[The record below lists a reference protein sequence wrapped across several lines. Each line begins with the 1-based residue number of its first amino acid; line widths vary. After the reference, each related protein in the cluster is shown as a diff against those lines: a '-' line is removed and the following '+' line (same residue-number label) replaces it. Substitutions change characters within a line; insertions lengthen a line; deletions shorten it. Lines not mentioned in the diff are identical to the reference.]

1 MDKNEKA
8 ISLINHYQNE
18 WIHRH
23 AHYWKVLSSMCITNL
38 IIICFPIC
46 CSYFDI
52 KFTDLNI
59 NPKIFPIVGI
69 LYTVVCC
76 SLLIFE
82 SKKLI
87 HLRNC
92 INTHLKQIENISS
105 TKNKQNFISTIINHI
120 NFIVA
125 IILAIAMIV
134 ISIYFIC
141 VL

>member
-1 MDKNEKA
+1 MDKIEKE

-23 AHYWKVLSSMCITNL
+23 SHYWKVLTSMCITNL

-46 CSYFDI
+46 CSYFNIEFDSL
-52 KFTDLNI
+52 DI

-69 LYTVVCC
+69 LYIIVCC

-82 SKKLI
+82 SNKLI
-87 HLRNC
+87 HLRNS
-92 INTHLKQIENISS
+92 INTHLKQIDKLSLP
-105 TKNKQNFISTIINHI
+105 KNKHNFISAIINHI

-125 IILAIAMIV
+125 ILLAIAMIGV
-134 ISIYFIC
+134 SIYFIC